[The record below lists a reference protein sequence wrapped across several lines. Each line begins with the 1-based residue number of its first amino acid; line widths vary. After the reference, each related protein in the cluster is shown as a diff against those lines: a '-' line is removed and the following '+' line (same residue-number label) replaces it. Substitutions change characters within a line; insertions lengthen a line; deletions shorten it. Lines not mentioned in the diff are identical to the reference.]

1 MRKRKLIISWHQ
13 QCVMVLWLCCVS
25 IVKYQSSD
33 ISIMWYR
40 LCFASIVSYDVV
52 IAALVLW
59 YWRCGTGCGANVVA
73 LVLWYRRCGTGL
85 VVLEFWYKRCGTGFV
100 VLVLRQWR
108 CVLALR

>member
-33 ISIMWYR
+33 TSIVWYR

-52 IAALVLW
+52 IAALVLL
-59 YWRCGTGCGANVVA
+59 YWRCGTGVVVQ
-73 LVLWYRRCGTGL
+73 VLSCWHCGTG
-85 VVLEFWYKRCGTGFV
+85 VVV
-100 VLVLRQWR
+100 Q
-108 CVLALR
+108 AL